1 MNLRRSPST
10 PSCASENTPGNA
22 AISTG
27 MRVAILGVGI
37 VLAVSFAGAAHA
49 EPTRERIALM
59 LSGQDCPAQQQAVI
73 QRLAG
78 VAGVVQ
84 VDMSMI
90 PDHVMIDR
98 TSDRLMAEDFA
109 ALVNDAMAA
118 GGLCRAEVMKS
129 CITAGDTHTGVQ

>member
-1 MNLRRSPST
+1 MILRRSPS
-10 PSCASENTPGNA
+10 PSSCAGENSPGNV

-37 VLAVSFAGAAHA
+37 VLAMSIAGPAHA

-98 TSDRLMAEDFA
+98 TSDRLTAEDFA